1 MGQWKHVFYF
11 RVSCGLKVD
20 VIVSFSCIAV
30 TVTAQLYQRSRL
42 LLETHWKEEHCDI
55 SRYVLIMS
63 LSPCACTVFLSFTW
77 VVCVWAAVVPLPP
90 GRAADAHLPGP
101 GAGSPGL
108 QDPSEAADGGAER
121 PERAEAATGGAADQG
136 GHRAPQLGAEGRALS
151 MPAQRGPETGEE
163 TEWAAAPLQIRLS
176 QQRLTVFAALQ
187 ANQSKQEQR
196 QEEAAERRLRKAS
209 KEVLQMRGQSQK
221 EPLPVQTFR
230 WEMHW
235 SVFTLLVT
243 ATKSKDAYPGKLLCL
258 SAEAALQVKLMW
270 YISQL
275 KSVSA
280 VCYEHPLT
288 PEEVLNLAWHLFL
301 PRVLKKD
308 IVEEDCCLET

>member
-1 MGQWKHVFYF
+1 MGQWKHVFDF

-20 VIVSFSCIAV
+20 VTVSFSCIAV

-63 LSPCACTVFLSFTW
+63 LSPCACTGFFVVYLSCLCVSSSRTAPPWPSSRRAPPWTW
-77 VVCVWAAVVPLPP
+77 SWISRPAGPVRGSWWRSWAPWESWSCDWRSRRP
-90 GRAADAHLPGP
+90 GRPPSSPTGRWGTSAFDACSERPRDRWGKP
-101 GAGSPGL
+101 SGL
-108 QDPSEAADGGAER
+108 QLPYKYASPSSVW
-121 PERAEAATGGAADQG
+121 QF
-136 GHRAPQLGAEGRALS
+136 
-151 MPAQRGPETGEE
+151 
-163 TEWAAAPLQIRLS
+163 
-176 QQRLTVFAALQ
+176 FAALQ

-235 SVFTLLVT
+235 SVFILLVT
-243 ATKSKDAYPGKLLCL
+243 APKSRKITVP
-258 SAEAALQVKLMW
+258 
-270 YISQL
+270 
-275 KSVSA
+275 VSRG
-280 VCYEHPLT
+280 CT
-288 PEEVLNLAWHLFL
+288 SG
-301 PRVLKKD
+301 
-308 IVEEDCCLET
+308 